1 MRFIAGLMLNRIEV
15 LEKRNKTVIKNS
27 NGGTKVMQLFK

>member
-1 MRFIAGLMLNRIEV
+1 MRIIADLVLRRIFE

-27 NGGTKVMQLFK
+27 NAEAKVELFF